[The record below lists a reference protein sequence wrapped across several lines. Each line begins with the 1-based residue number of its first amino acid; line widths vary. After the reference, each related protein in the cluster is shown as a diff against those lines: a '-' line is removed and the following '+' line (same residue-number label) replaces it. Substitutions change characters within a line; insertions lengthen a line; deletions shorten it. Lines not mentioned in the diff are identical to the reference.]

1 MSMRYADS
9 SDFSTLPRAHPS
21 RVAPSLNSF
30 HWAKLPTLFF
40 AGSSLSLPA
49 QESLSIPAAL
59 GFTYFPVIH
68 RGSQIAKS
76 VVNVGGLK
84 TLEVYIVNILLRFEE
99 IELTLWQRG
108 NTNIVLIN
116 SFLNDRLKIIVS

>member
-1 MSMRYADS
+1 MRYADS
-9 SDFSTLPRAHPS
+9 SDFSTLPRANPS

-40 AGSSLSLPA
+40 AGSPLSLPA
-49 QESLSIPAAL
+49 QESLSIPTAL

-84 TLEVYIVNILLRFEE
+84 MLEAYVVNMLARFEE
-99 IELTLWQRG
+99 IELTLW
-108 NTNIVLIN
+108 
-116 SFLNDRLKIIVS
+116 

>member
-9 SDFSTLPRAHPS
+9 SDFSTLPRANPS

-40 AGSSLSLPA
+40 VGSPLSLPA
-49 QESLSIPAAL
+49 QESLSIPTAL

-68 RGSQIAKS
+68 RGFQIAKS

-84 TLEVYIVNILLRFEE
+84 MLEAYVVNMLARFEE

-108 NTNIVLIN
+108 KTNIVLIN
-116 SFLNDRLKIIVS
+116 SSVNDRLKIIVS